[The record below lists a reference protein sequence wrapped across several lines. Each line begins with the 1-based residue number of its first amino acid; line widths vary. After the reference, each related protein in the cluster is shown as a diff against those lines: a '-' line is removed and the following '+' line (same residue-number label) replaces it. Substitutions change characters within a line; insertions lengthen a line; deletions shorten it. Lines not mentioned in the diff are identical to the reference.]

1 MKFLKKPSFYEAPRN
16 FDIANAFNKVAI
28 SKIKFLKNNKL
39 IPRPPKSC
47 SGVSSLDQV
56 NTDTF
61 RVISLHGYSFSEND
75 VHVCYA

>member
-47 SGVSSLDQV
+47 SGVSQ
-56 NTDTF
+56 
-61 RVISLHGYSFSEND
+61 IK
-75 VHVCYA
+75 